1 MKTFRPLTLSRPA
14 AVATLVAWMLAG
26 AAFAQ
31 SEAARQ
37 DPELLR
43 KQAEQFLRIQTA
55 GMPGQV
61 KLSIGPVDPRTTL
74 PACGAPEAFLPN
86 GSRPWGRT
94 TVGMRCNAPSPWT
107 IYISATVR
115 VMGSYLATAVP
126 LAQGRVLQATDVVA
140 LKGDLTAL
148 PNGIITDTSQAVGR
162 SLTISLRAGT
172 PLRDD
177 VLRSQQAVQQG
188 QIVRL
193 ETNGRGFRVSAEAR
207 AINNAAAGQIA
218 QARTTSGQVVS
229 GVAKAGGIV
238 EVTY

>member
-1 MKTFRPLTLSRPA
+1 MKTFLSFTRSRLA
-14 AVATLVAWMLAG
+14 AFVALAAWALAG

-31 SEAARQ
+31 PQAERQ
-37 DPELLR
+37 NLELLR
-43 KQAEQFLRIQTA
+43 KQAEQFLHIQTA

-61 KLSIGPVDPRTTL
+61 KLAVGPIDPRTSL
-74 PACGAPEAFLPN
+74 PACAAPEAFLPN

-94 TVGMRCNAPSPWT
+94 TVGMRCNVPSPWT

-115 VMGSYLATAVP
+115 VMGSYLATATP
-126 LAQGRVLQATDVVA
+126 LTQGRVLEAADVVA

-148 PNGIITDTSQAVGR
+148 PNGIITDTSQAISK

-193 ETNGRGFRVSAEAR
+193 ETKGSGFRVSAEAR

-218 QARTTSGQVVS
+218 QARTASGQVVS